1 MFGVLIANL
10 SHGSSSTVT
19 GMVLA
24 ATPSPSP
31 STVSSDFA
39 SALPTWLLITLS
51 ALVALIVVAMFALT
65 AYNLSAPRSPLKR
78 LLTARKPQD
87 PELIKTLA
95 TSARVGTRTTRTTLA
110 IAGFSLLGV
119 AVVAVFGL
127 SGQGVRD
134 LRSQVV
140 AAVTTLVAA
149 IAGFYFGTRAAESPA
164 AGGEPTTAAAAAPA
178 VTGVSPTSGSVAG
191 GDTVTVTGSGFTG
204 ATGVSFGTV
213 AASNLVRCQR
223 YPAHRHQPPECRRA
237 GGRDGHHP
245 GRNLG
250 RHTSRPVHL
259 RCGRCGTGSDRG
271 QPDERVGGWRRH
283 RDRDRQ
289 RLHRCDRSELR
300 HGRGLEPG
308 PLSAIPSSPSPAPR
322 MPPGTVDVTVTT
334 PAGTSAITPA
344 DQFTY
349 ADATF
354 SLLYVGGLAR
364 YLCTGGARA

>member
-1 MFGVLIANL
+1 MLGVLIANL
-10 SHGSSSTVT
+10 SHGSSSTLR

-39 SALPTWLLITLS
+39 STLPTWLLITLV

-65 AYNLSAPRSPLKR
+65 AYNLSAPRSPLRK
-78 LLTARKPQD
+78 LLRTRE
-87 PELIKTLA
+87 PEDSAIIATLA
-95 TSARVGTRTTRTTLA
+95 TSARAGTRTTRTTLA

-140 AAVTTLVAA
+140 AAITTLVAA
-149 IAGFYFGTRAAESPA
+149 IVGFYFGTRAAQNPAGGGPTNAAAAAPAVTGISPTSGSVAGGDTVTVTGSGFTGATGASFGTVAASNLIPVSDTQLTVTSPQAA
-164 AGGEPTTAAAAAPA
+164 AGTVDVTVTTPAGTSTATPADQFTYVAAAAAPA

-213 AASNLVRCQR
+213 AASNLVLVSDTQ
-223 YPAHRHQPPECRRA
+223 
-237 GGRDGHHP
+237 
-245 GRNLG
+245 LTV
-250 RHTSRPVHL
+250 TSP
-259 RCGRCGTGSDRG
+259 
-271 QPDERVGGWRRH
+271 Q
-283 RDRDRQ
+283 
-289 RLHRCDRSELR
+289 
-300 HGRGLEPG
+300 
-308 PLSAIPSSPSPAPR
+308 AAA
-322 MPPGTVDVTVTT
+322 GTVDVTVTT
-334 PAGTSAITPA
+334 PAGTSAATPA

-349 ADATF
+349 
-354 SLLYVGGLAR
+354 S
-364 YLCTGGARA
+364 

>member
-1 MFGVLIANL
+1 
-10 SHGSSSTVT
+10 
-19 GMVLA
+19 
-24 ATPSPSP
+24 
-31 STVSSDFA
+31 
-39 SALPTWLLITLS
+39 LS

-78 LLTARKPQD
+78 LLTATGSQD

-164 AGGEPTTAAAAAPA
+164 AGGEPTTAPAAAPA
-178 VTGVSPTSGSVAG
+178 VTGVSPPSGSVAG
-191 GDTVTVTGSGFTG
+191 GDPVTVTGSGFTG
-204 ATGVSFGTV
+204 ATGVSFGTA
-213 AASNLVRCQR
+213 AASILPGASDTQLTVTSPPN
-223 YPAHRHQPPECRRA
+223 PA
-237 GGRDGHHP
+237 
-245 GRNLG
+245 
-250 RHTSRPVHL
+250 
-259 RCGRCGTGSDRG
+259 
-271 QPDERVGGWRRH
+271 
-283 RDRDRQ
+283 
-289 RLHRCDRSELR
+289 
-300 HGRGLEPG
+300 
-308 PLSAIPSSPSPAPR
+308 
-322 MPPGTVDVTVTT
+322 GTVDVTVTT

-349 ADATF
+349 
-354 SLLYVGGLAR
+354 S
-364 YLCTGGARA
+364 